1 MQTVILI
8 GPPGSGKST
17 CGALLAEKLGWTFT
31 DIDDLIADA
40 AGMTVSKIFANHGEG
55 TFRKMEA
62 EMVDK
67 LIARASTGVPYVLST
82 GGGLPVFGN
91 NMDKLL
97 TLGVVVYLA
106 ANPKVLEGRVETGKS
121 RPLLAVPPTTSETS
135 ATQPS
140 DKSPTYHR
148 LEQLLEERAPVY
160 ERARYKID
168 TSDLSAQEVVNKI
181 ALLLT

>member
-17 CGALLAEKLGWTFT
+17 CGALLAQKLGWTFT
-31 DIDDLIADA
+31 DIDDLIAET
-40 AGMTVSKIFANHGEG
+40 AGMTVAEIFARQGEG
-55 TFRKMEA
+55 SFRKMESQ
-62 EMVDK
+62 MVDRLLGDK
-67 LIARASTGVPYVLST
+67 PTKSPYILST
-82 GGGLPVFGN
+82 GGGLPIFGN

-97 TLGVVVYLA
+97 ALGVVVYLA
-106 ANPKVLEGRVETGKS
+106 ARLDILEGRVETGES
-121 RPLLAVPPTTSETS
+121 RPLLAVSSPEGAETP
-135 ATQPS
+135 PS
-140 DKSPTYHR
+140 DKSATYRR

-181 ALLLT
+181 ALLLS